1 MVPMSEKIDKDFVET
16 QKLKLMSMKNTLLNQ
31 IKNKSNEDLHVPSDE
46 IIEEGDQA
54 ATYLNQNVTFGLRE
68 RELRRLR
75 EVEHALSKINNGSY
89 GLCEDYDIPIERK
102 RLEKMP
108 WARLCIEA
116 AEDMERQEKLRYN

>member
-1 MVPMSEKIDKDFVET
+1 MSEKIDKDFVEK
-16 QKLKLMSMKNTLLNQ
+16 QKLKLMSMKNNLLNQ
-31 IKNKSNEDLHVPSDE
+31 IKSKSNEDLHVPSDE

-68 RELRRLR
+68 REFRRLR
-75 EVEHALSKINNGSY
+75 EIEHAISKINSGSY
-89 GLCEDYDIPIERK
+89 GICEEYDIPIEKR

-116 AEDMERQEKLRYN
+116 AEDQERQDRLRFN

>member
-1 MVPMSEKIDKDFVET
+1 MSEKIDKDFVET

-31 IKNKSNEDLHVPSDE
+31 IKNKSKEDLHVPSDE

-54 ATYLNQNVTFGLRE
+54 ATYLNQNVSFGLRE

-75 EVEHALSKINNGSY
+75 EIEHALAKITNGKY
-89 GLCEDYDIPIERK
+89 GICEDYDVPIEKK

-116 AEDMERQEKLRYN
+116 AEELERQEKFRYN